1 MSFSLLENRVEN
13 ELINSSS
20 ELKNSKNEL
29 INSKNELILK

>member
-1 MSFSLLENRVEN
+1 MSFSLLENRGKN